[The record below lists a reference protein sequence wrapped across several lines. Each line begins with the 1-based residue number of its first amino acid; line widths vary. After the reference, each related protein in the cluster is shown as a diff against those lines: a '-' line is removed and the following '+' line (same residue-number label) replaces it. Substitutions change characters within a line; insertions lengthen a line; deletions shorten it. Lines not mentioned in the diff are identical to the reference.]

1 MLRSLRFRLPALF
14 LLGIVLAGVVATLIA
29 VRFFQSYTRT
39 HAASELR
46 AESAGIGQLYEQK
59 AGSGT
64 SRCRTSRSRS
74 AATTSLLGTR
84 RARRLAAGRPAAD
97 ATAQRRAAR
106 EARGRE
112 PPAFDLHARGGS
124 FFGVA
129 QVVQLCRRCRRG
141 HARRRGAGVR
151 SSASRWLQLALG
163 ARPRLRDRDPRRGR
177 RSSSTSRSG
186 SPGRSRRSTAAADEV
201 AAGHYDVAVPER
213 TGGSEVER
221 LAARFDEMTARLAES
236 EQLSRN
242 FLMSVSHE
250 LRTPLTAIRGHVA
263 ALREGVLDDEVSQ
276 RRSLEVV
283 SEEALRLERL
293 VGDVLDLAKLDARR
307 FALLR
312 EEVDMR
318 ALCERAYA
326 TFAEEARA
334 RGIEYDLE
342 LGEGAVLVTDGDRVL
357 QIVTN
362 LIANAL
368 HWTPEGG
375 RVDLGLATAE
385 RRGDGRRSGH
395 RAGIAPQER
404 ERIFR
409 PFWSGDGGGT
419 GLGLTI
425 ARELALALGG
435 RLELDSEPGRGSR
448 FVLVLPVQV
457 SLAGGLTLA
466 EAVDDGVIARQAALE
481 LRQALF
487 DAPPARRDEVDEQ
500 REVVDARVP
509 LGEDVSLDPLEPA
522 DHLVRQPRTSAR

>member
-29 VRFFQSYTRT
+29 VRFFQGYARS
-39 HAASELR
+39 HAATELR
-46 AESAGIGQLYEQK
+46 AESAGLVGLYEQK
-59 AGSGT
+59 AGIGHVSLANLTLALG
-64 SRCRTSRSRS
+64 RDKVYWVPPVPGALLLAGPLPQLPR
-74 AATTSLLGTR
+74 SLL
-84 RARRLAAGRPAAD
+84 PA
-97 ATAQRRAAR
+97 TGSNE
-106 EARGRE
+106 EA
-112 PPAFDLHARGGS
+112 PAFGFSSGGTAY
-124 FFGVA
+124 FGVA
-129 QVVQLCRRCRRG
+129 QPVSLGSVHNAGALVV
-141 HARRRGAGVR
+141 AEPE
-151 SSASRWLQLALG
+151 SALRNRWLQLAWKLALAFG
-163 ARPRLRDRDPRRGR
+163 IGIPIAGLLVIYF
-177 RSSSTSRSG
+177 
-186 SPGRSRRSTAAADEV
+186 SRRIVRPLEALTAAADEV
-201 AAGHYDVAVPER
+201 AAGHYDIAMPER
-213 TGGSEVER
+213 TGGTEVER

-263 ALREGVLDDEVSQ
+263 ALREGVLEDEAS
-276 RRSLEVV
+276 RGRSLEVI

-318 ALCERAYA
+318 ALCERAYT
-326 TFAEEARA
+326 TFAEEARV

-375 RVDLGLATAE
+375 RVDLGLDAQNGEVMVAVADT
-385 RRGDGRRSGH
+385 GP
-395 RAGIAPQER
+395 GIAPQER

-448 FVLVLPVQV
+448 FVLVLPV
-457 SLAGGLTLA
+457 
-466 EAVDDGVIARQAALE
+466 
-481 LRQALF
+481 
-487 DAPPARRDEVDEQ
+487 P
-500 REVVDARVP
+500 
-509 LGEDVSLDPLEPA
+509 
-522 DHLVRQPRTSAR
+522 VRS

>member
-14 LLGIVLAGVVATLIA
+14 VLGIVLAGVVATLIA
-29 VRFFQSYTRT
+29 VRFFQGYTRT
-39 HAASELR
+39 HAATELR
-46 AESAGIGQLYEQK
+46 AESAGLEQLYEQK
-59 AGSGT
+59 AGIGHVSLKNLNLALGKD
-64 SRCRTSRSRS
+64 RVFWVPPVRG
-74 AATTSLLGTR
+74 ASLLVGPLPKLPPS
-84 RARRLAAGRPAAD
+84 AVPLAKLGGRKA
-97 ATAQRRAAR
+97 
-106 EARGRE
+106 
-112 PPAFDLHARGGS
+112 PAFDFSVPSGS
-124 FFGVA
+124 YFGVA
-129 QVVQLCRRCRRG
+129 QIFRLG
-141 HARRRGAGVR
+141 GFPAGVLVVAEPESELR
-151 SSASRWLQLALG
+151 SRWLQLAWELALAFG
-163 ARPRLRDRDPRRGR
+163 IGIPVAGVLVVYF
-177 RSSSTSRSG
+177 
-186 SPGRSRRSTAAADEV
+186 SRRIVRPLESLTAAADEV
-201 AAGHYDVAVPER
+201 AAGHYDVAVPEG

-263 ALREGVLDDEVSQ
+263 ALREGVLEDEAS
-276 RRSLEVV
+276 RARSLEVI

-307 FALLR
+307 FAVLR

-326 TFAEEARA
+326 TFAEEART

-342 LGEGAVLVTDGDRVL
+342 LGEGAVLLTDGDRVL

-375 RVDLGLATAE
+375 RVDLGLGADNGEVMVAVADT
-385 RRGDGRRSGH
+385 GP
-395 RAGIAPQER
+395 GIAPQER

-435 RLELDSEPGRGSR
+435 RLELESEPGRGSR
-448 FVLVLPVQV
+448 FVLVLPVSQP
-457 SLAGGLTLA
+457 
-466 EAVDDGVIARQAALE
+466 AA
-481 LRQALF
+481 
-487 DAPPARRDEVDEQ
+487 
-500 REVVDARVP
+500 
-509 LGEDVSLDPLEPA
+509 
-522 DHLVRQPRTSAR
+522 